1 MRVGIIALQHESN
14 TFAPGL
20 TTLEHFEQGA
30 LLSGSAIRDAYASSH
45 HEVGG
50 FFAGLAD
57 EQIEA
62 VPIFLA
68 WALPGGVVA
77 ARTLEKLL
85 ARMSDEL
92 KAAGELDGLLVA
104 PHGAGVAENAPDMD
118 GAWLRELRSRVG
130 PRLPIVG
137 TLDLHANLTETMVR
151 ATNALVAYRT
161 NPHLDQRD
169 RGIEAARILARM
181 LKGKCRPTQAA
192 AYPPL
197 AINIERQ
204 NTSSSPC
211 RECYEALGDLMADR
225 RVLLASLLLG
235 FPYADVREMGTS
247 VLVVTDDDPDLAR
260 ALADD
265 FAEYLRHRRS
275 AFVGQLIDVEAAVAQ
290 AARSSTPTCLLD
302 MGDNIGGGAP
312 GDGTILLKAL
322 IDAGVKAAFVSLH
335 DPAAVE
341 AAEKAGKGKSVS
353 LSMGGKGPKEAGAPI
368 ATKAKVVGLFDGKF
382 SESEARHGG
391 RTEYSMGRTAV
402 VELPGGQTVMLTTD
416 RVAPFSL
423 GQLTSCELD
432 PKKFKAIVA
441 KGVHAPVA
449 AYRSVCPTM
458 IRVNTPGIAT
468 ADLTKLDYQHRRKP
482 LFPLEAI

>member
-1 MRVGIIALQHESN
+1 
-14 TFAPGL
+14 
-20 TTLEHFEQGA
+20 
-30 LLSGSAIRDAYASSH
+30 
-45 HEVGG
+45 
-50 FFAGLAD
+50 
-57 EQIEA
+57 
-62 VPIFLA
+62 
-68 WALPGGVVA
+68 
-77 ARTLEKLL
+77 
-85 ARMSDEL
+85 
-92 KAAGELDGLLVA
+92 
-104 PHGAGVAENAPDMD
+104 
-118 GAWLRELRSRVG
+118 
-130 PRLPIVG
+130 
-137 TLDLHANLTETMVR
+137 
-151 ATNALVAYRT
+151 
-161 NPHLDQRD
+161 
-169 RGIEAARILARM
+169 
-181 LKGKCRPTQAA
+181 
-192 AYPPL
+192 
-197 AINIERQ
+197 
-204 NTSSSPC
+204 
-211 RECYEALGDLMADR
+211 
-225 RVLLASLLLG
+225 
-235 FPYADVREMGTS
+235 
-247 VLVVTDDDPDLAR
+247 
-260 ALADD
+260 
-265 FAEYLRHRRS
+265 
-275 AFVGQLIDVEAAVAQ
+275 
-290 AARSSTPTCLLD
+290 